1 MSSSEE
7 SVDQSEDLL
16 VIEAPLDSGPDSPAV
31 DLDPSKGL
39 LGQGAEQAVEDEP
52 SESPVE
58 SQDISSQA
66 DESPKSQEASQ
77 NTPPAARPSTPHGME
92 ILSATDGFFP

>member
-7 SVDQSEDLL
+7 SVGQSDDLL
-16 VIEAPLDSGPDSPAV
+16 VIAAPLDSGPDSPIV
-31 DLDPSKGL
+31 DLAPSEGL

-52 SESPVE
+52 SESPVGNHDVP
-58 SQDISSQA
+58 SQTDG
-66 DESPKSQEASQ
+66 SPKRQETSQ

>member
-1 MSSSEE
+1 M
-7 SVDQSEDLL
+7 
-16 VIEAPLDSGPDSPAV
+16 IEAPLDSGPDSPAV

-58 SQDISSQA
+58 SQDIPSQA